1 MKTSSDRFA
10 RAISK
15 GHSLSSTVSLLN
27 VNDGSVIEIPVSDGT
42 VTLDGKAATLA
53 GTELTVVPDPDL
65 IPMDSDDPLAP
76 YGNVF
81 TVSRG
86 MRYSDTAV
94 EELTLGTF
102 NVDSIESNR
111 GEGGELSITL
121 SGLDY
126 SQRIIDATME
136 SSGQIPAGTT
146 CADAIRN
153 LIHGPLPLF
162 NEFDF
167 ATSVES
173 VTLPLINYALNDDR
187 WDICQSI
194 AEAAQC
200 DLYFS
205 AEGKLIA
212 RPHPTTF
219 GSSLLVN
226 AGEVMIEASKRW
238 SRDESYNAVSVT
250 VNGSDDTPVVG
261 WAADTVANSP
271 TKYGGPFGK
280 KIFEWSTDY
289 ITGADEAAIQA
300 KADAVAQT
308 ILRTKLGIAQ
318 SVSFRSL
325 FDPRLEPFDVV
336 QVVDEDLGLNT
347 LHIVDSIN
355 LSLSEPAMSVET
367 RTMPVL

>member
-1 MKTSSDRFA
+1 
-10 RAISK
+10 
-15 GHSLSSTVSLLN
+15 
-27 VNDGSVIEIPVSDGT
+27 
-42 VTLDGKAATLA
+42 
-53 GTELTVVPDPDL
+53 
-65 IPMDSDDPLAP
+65 
-76 YGNVF
+76 
-81 TVSRG
+81 
-86 MRYSDTAV
+86 
-94 EELTLGTF
+94 
-102 NVDSIESNR
+102 
-111 GEGGELSITL
+111 
-121 SGLDY
+121 
-126 SQRIIDATME
+126 
-136 SSGQIPAGTT
+136 
-146 CADAIRN
+146 
-153 LIHGPLPLF
+153 
-162 NEFDF
+162 
-167 ATSVES
+167 
-173 VTLPLINYALNDDR
+173 
-187 WDICQSI
+187 
-194 AEAAQC
+194 
-200 DLYFS
+200 
-205 AEGKLIA
+205 
-212 RPHPTTF
+212 
-219 GSSLLVN
+219 
-226 AGEVMIEASKRW
+226 MIEASKRW